1 MELLYNLIFFFLFL
15 LSNLI
20 FFYFYFC
27 FIIGYDLITFIMEV
41 FEDNPT
47 TIDLIIEETYEPTT
61 LNVVIQEI
69 YDSIAMD
76 IIIQEEI
83 NKQKTINIKIDNPI
97 TIDII
102 IQEIDKIILIMIL
115 IYLLFCFIIQIMMYI
130 IIQIIVNL
138 PIIIINFPKII
149 INLPTIIYNLPTIIH
164 NLPIIIHNFHIT
176 IIESFEVMI
185 ELFILRI
192 DMIASG
198 NMFFVIMSIAII
210 THLFNICIKLI
221 IEKLSIEEFDLSYKI
236 NIIFLIIIATI
247 ILNNDFCYTEEP
259 FLHLMNNEK
268 KGLNFEGF
276 KEYFFCAINY
286 RIACDFMWFILSKI
300 LDKFNNGIKFFK
312 KIWSI

>member
-1 MELLYNLIFFFLFL
+1 MISKKLIRILIKFNLFLQYFIFFLFILINFLFLFIFFLFLKLIPTDIIINNIIFIMELSFFLSCFIIMELLYNLMDK
-15 LSNLI
+15 
-20 FFYFYFC
+20 
-27 FIIGYDLITFIMEV
+27 IIPIMEV
-41 FEDNPT
+41 F
-47 TIDLIIEETYEPTT
+47 
-61 LNVVIQEI
+61 LN
-69 YDSIAMD
+69 
-76 IIIQEEI
+76 
-83 NKQKTINIKIDNPI
+83 NPI

-102 IQEIDKIILIMIL
+102 IQKIDKIIFIMIL
-115 IYLLFCFIIQIMMYI
+115 IYLLFCFIIQIMMHI

-138 PIIIINFPKII
+138 PIIIINLPKII
-149 INLPTIIYNLPTIIH
+149 INLPIIIH
-164 NLPIIIHNFHIT
+164 NLPIIIHNLHIT
-176 IIESFEVMI
+176 IIKSFEMMI

-192 DMIASG
+192 DMISSG

-210 THLFNICIKLI
+210 THLFNMCIKLI
-221 IEKLSIEEFDLSYKI
+221 IENLSIEEFDLSYKI